1 MTQYTVLIP
10 KLVKASKMQDRT
22 RLEIVELT
30 KYNPKVTAPATS
42 KLKTAQKALVV
53 FFLDFFFWGC
63 LPKKNLAPNRCTHR
77 GNQKLVGIQAKP
89 MIKVWRKTE
98 SAMGSPQNSWCEAV
112 VEFGGTTTDE
122 TSQTVALSL
131 G

>member
-42 KLKTAQKALVV
+42 KLKTAQNSISCV
-53 FFLDFFFWGC
+53 FFGFFWGS